1 MLTAV
6 VPWKAHWPLPSLGVG
21 SVLLLSFAHLGID
34 LESSRV
40 RMGGSGGSGKL
51 GSQLIPP
58 WEVESGDV

>member
-6 VPWKAHWPLPSLGVG
+6 VPWKARWPLPSLGVG
-21 SVLLLSFAHLGID
+21 SVLLSSAHLGID
-34 LESSRV
+34 LEESSRV
-40 RMGGSGGSGKL
+40 RMGGGGGSGKL